1 MVKKTNPKNSPEAVE
16 EQTPPEEELLEAD
29 LEEEQ
34 DPSSSEATIPLD
46 QHQRLLAEFDNY
58 RKRVERERQRADLWT
73 RAEVL
78 AELLPILDDFERA
91 KNALG
96 PEETSFDRD
105 GMLIIM
111 DRLAEALNRAGL
123 RSVEASPGQGFDP
136 EIHEAVFTVPSAEIP
151 SGCVADVL
159 EQGYRVGE
167 RLLRPAKVAVVQAPA
182 KAPEEA

>member
-1 MVKKTNPKNSPEAVE
+1 MAKKTKHKPIEGVAPAQEEA
-16 EQTPPEEELLEAD
+16 QELD
-29 LEEEQ
+29 LEEDQRPSPPE
-34 DPSSSEATIPLD
+34 DPGETIPLD

-58 RKRVERERQRADLWT
+58 RKRIERERQRADLWT

-78 AELLPILDDFERA
+78 TGLLPLLDDFDRA

-111 DRLAEALNRAGL
+111 DLFAETLNRAGL
-123 RSVEASPGQGFDP
+123 RLIEASPGQGFDP
-136 EIHEAVFTVPSAEIP
+136 EIHEAVFTIPSAEIP

-159 EQGYRVGE
+159 EKGYRVGE

-182 KAPEEA
+182 EEPEEA